1 MSTDDHHKF
10 PLRPHI
16 DIVKNL
22 CVATPIYSGIQREL
36 RRTLAE
42 HATTSTPA
50 CKHFVGDSR
59 TGKSFAFRE
68 FESGYPAKRTE
79 TGIKKEVLYAQ
90 APVNGTIKGL
100 MEALLRALGDP
111 LWMSGTNANLL
122 ARLLMLLEQT
132 ETKMIILDEFQHLAE
147 NGRSRLSGATD
158 WLKALVEPNTFS
170 LVCVGLPNSKELI
183 FKSEQLRNRFDK
195 TIDIPVYNWT
205 DNQSRKV
212 FRSLLDAIQPRLAPF
227 ELPQLAHPDMA
238 LRMFVA
244 CGGRIGLLSKLLDRA
259 VKNAIWDNRTAIRLS
274 DLHDAF
280 STAIWFADDL
290 PISGGPFLGT
300 LCESGAAELCA
311 TSMKLAALVPHEEAD
326 LETNLGTLGVSKPE
340 TKAKVRKEVARA
352 LP

>member
-1 MSTDDHHKF
+1 MSADHHPEF
-10 PLRPHI
+10 PLLPHI

-22 CVATPIYSGIQREL
+22 CIATPIYSGIQREL

-68 FESGYPAKRTE
+68 FEAGYPARRAD
-79 TGIKKEVLYAQ
+79 TGLKKEVLYAQ

-111 LWMSGTNANLL
+111 LWMTGTSANLL

-147 NGRSRLSGATD
+147 NGRARLSGATD

-170 LVCVGLPNSKELI
+170 LVCVGLPTSKELI

-195 TIDIPVYNWT
+195 TIEVPIYDWT
-205 DNQSRKV
+205 NKPSRV
-212 FRSLLDAIQPRLAPF
+212 IFRGLLDAIQASLTPF
-227 ELPQLAHPDMA
+227 EMPQLSRPDMA
-238 LRMFVA
+238 LRMFMA
-244 CGGRIGLLSKLLDRA
+244 CGGRIGLLSKLFDRA
-259 VKNAIWDNRTAIRLS
+259 VKNAIWDNRTAIRLQ

-280 STAIWFADDL
+280 SMAIWFADDF
-290 PISGGPFLGT
+290 PIPNGPFFGT
-300 LCESGAAELCA
+300 FNEVRAAELCA
-311 TSMKLAALVPHEEAD
+311 TSMKLAAQVPHEEAD
-326 LETNLGTLGVSKPE
+326 LETNLGSLGVSKPE
-340 TKAKVRKEVARA
+340 TKARIRKEAARA
-352 LP
+352 LA